1 MAREPQASATLIAP
15 SAEEVAG
22 LLVVNVELEEVS
34 PLAEEASWLGSPG
47 PDGAG
52 QDLLDIRMPP
62 TTWHLTG
69 TSRLDAEHLGE
80 LSLLYRQSQIGG
92 LGSYH
97 FTFGWKK
104 AHPTLA
110 SGQ

>member
-1 MAREPQASATLIAP
+1 MSFYFMWLLRDLRSAQGP
-15 SAEEVAG
+15 D
-22 LLVVNVELEEVS
+22 
-34 PLAEEASWLGSPG
+34 LGSPG
-47 PDGAG
+47 PDGSG
-52 QDLLDIRMPP
+52 WDLLDIRMPP

-97 FTFGWKK
+97 FAFGWKK